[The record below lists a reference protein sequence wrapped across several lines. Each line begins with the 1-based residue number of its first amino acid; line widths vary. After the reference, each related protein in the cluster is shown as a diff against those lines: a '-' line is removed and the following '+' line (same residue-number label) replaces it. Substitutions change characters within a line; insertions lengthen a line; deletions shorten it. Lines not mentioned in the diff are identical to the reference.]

1 MKSIQAIKNE
11 LAAKEVLTIEQTVA
25 IKGGVDKT
33 APRPG
38 GGGNGLSVS
47 IGLLINQLKH

>member
-11 LAAKEVLTIEQTVA
+11 LSAKEVLTTDQLLA
-25 IKGGVDKT
+25 IKGGDDKT

-38 GGGNGLSVS
+38 GGGNGLSAV
-47 IGLLINQLKH
+47 ILWIAKR